1 MQTPVDSRRGA
12 QNQRQHRSLIDA
24 HHHKQQHVG
33 YHHGDKPV
41 NKHAHKSLCRFCEQ
55 REMGSSEMLLG
66 DLRSIHG
73 ALKELLSSARPDVPS
88 WRFPG
93 RLSASLTLDDLLPG
107 QDDNRVIL
115 LEGIVD
121 RLLLLLQAS
130 LKLWNEDR
138 SLPLSLSSTVKKF
151 CKQLLQTRDK
161 THSLKHRVNLSR
173 LTSHYWYYL
182 PLPSW
187 QPERRRSHLSLY
199 LSLRHRSSATY
210 CRLL

>member
-1 MQTPVDSRRGA
+1 
-12 QNQRQHRSLIDA
+12 
-24 HHHKQQHVG
+24 
-33 YHHGDKPV
+33 
-41 NKHAHKSLCRFCEQ
+41 
-55 REMGSSEMLLG
+55 MGSSEMLLG

-93 RLSASLTLDDLLPG
+93 RLSASLTLDDLLPLSPG

-161 THSLKHRVNLSR
+161 THSLKQRVNLSR
-173 LTSHYWYYL
+173 LTSHYCYNL

-187 QPERRRSHLSLY
+187 
-199 LSLRHRSSATY
+199 
-210 CRLL
+210 